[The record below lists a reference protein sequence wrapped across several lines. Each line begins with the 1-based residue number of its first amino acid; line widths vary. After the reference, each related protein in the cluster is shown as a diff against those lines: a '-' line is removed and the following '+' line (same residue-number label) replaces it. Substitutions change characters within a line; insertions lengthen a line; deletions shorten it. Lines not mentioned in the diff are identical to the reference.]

1 MAALK
6 QLANTHH
13 DKDGNLLYRPYKR
26 KGGKMS
32 KREKVK
38 NMIAAR
44 AKKAR
49 KTGEEEAEEEVEEEG
64 ATTSKR
70 AKKN

>member
-1 MAALK
+1 
-6 QLANTHH
+6 
-13 DKDGNLLYRPYKR
+13 
-26 KGGKMS
+26 MS

-49 KTGEEEAEEEVEEEG
+49 KTGEEEAEDRAEEEAEEEVEEEG